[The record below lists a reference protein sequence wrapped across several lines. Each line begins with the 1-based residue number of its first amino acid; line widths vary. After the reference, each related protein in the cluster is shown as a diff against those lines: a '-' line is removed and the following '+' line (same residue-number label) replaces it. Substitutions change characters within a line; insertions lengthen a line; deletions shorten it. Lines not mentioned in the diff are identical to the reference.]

1 MNKVLLIG
9 RLTRDADL
17 SQSGST
23 YAKFTLAVNRQFKDK
38 DGSKKAD
45 FINCVA
51 FGKTAEVLA
60 QYTQKGSQI
69 GVEGSLQVS
78 NYKDKDGAIKYSTQ
92 VVVESI
98 EFLGSKQDNQEQET
112 NQQVN
117 QQSTYK
123 SPQAPINQN
132 QKPQYQQTTKTT
144 DIYQEIDNQ
153 FVTDDDL
160 PF

>member
-9 RLTRDADL
+9 RLTRDAEL

-51 FGKTAEVLA
+51 FGKTAEILT

-69 GVEGSLQVS
+69 GVDGSLQVS
-78 NYKDKDGAIKYSTQ
+78 SYEKNGVKQFSTS

-98 EFLGSKQDNQEQET
+98 ELLGSKGEQEQST
-112 NQQVN
+112 YQQP
-117 QQSTYK
+117 QSTYK
-123 SPQAPINQN
+123 APAN
-132 QKPQYQQTTKTT
+132 PYQQTAVNQSQDNTNDPRIYDE
-144 DIYQEIDNQ
+144 DI
-153 FVTDDDL
+153 

>member
-1 MNKVLLIG
+1 MNKVLLVG
-9 RLTRDADL
+9 RLARDAEL

-23 YAKFTLAVNRQFKDK
+23 YAKFTLAVNRRYIEK

-51 FGKTAEVLA
+51 FGKTAEVLT

-69 GVEGSLQVS
+69 GVDGSLQVS
-78 NYKDKDGAIKYSTQ
+78 SYEKNGVKQYSTS

-98 EFLGSKQDNQEQET
+98 ELLERKQEQQGGY
-112 NQQVN
+112 QQP
-117 QQSTYK
+117 QSTYK
-123 SPQAPINQN
+123 APENPYQN
-132 QKPQYQQTTKTT
+132 QTGVNNNAYENVG
-144 DIYQEIDNQ
+144 IYE
-153 FVTDDDL
+153 DDL

>member
-9 RLTRDADL
+9 RLTRDVEL

-51 FGKTAEVLA
+51 FGKTAEVLT

-78 NYKDKDGAIKYSTQ
+78 SYEKNGVKQFSTS

-98 EFLGSKQDNQEQET
+98 EFLGNKGEQEQQSY
-112 NQQVN
+112 QQP
-117 QQSTYK
+117 QSTYK
-123 SPQAPINQN
+123 APTN
-132 QKPQYQQTTKTT
+132 PYQQTAVYQPQENVG
-144 DIYQEIDNQ
+144 IYE
-153 FVTDDDL
+153 DDL

>member
-9 RLTRDADL
+9 RLTRDAEL

-51 FGKTAEVLA
+51 FGKTAEVLT

-78 NYKDKDGAIKYSTQ
+78 SYEKNGVKQFSTS

-98 EFLGSKQDNQEQET
+98 EFLGNKGEQEQST
-112 NQQVN
+112 YQQP
-117 QQSTYK
+117 QSTYK
-123 SPQAPINQN
+123 APAN
-132 QKPQYQQTTKTT
+132 PYQQTAVNKPHDPKIYDE
-144 DIYQEIDNQ
+144 DI
-153 FVTDDDL
+153 

>member
-9 RLTRDADL
+9 RLVRDVEL

-23 YAKFTLAVNRQFKDK
+23 YAKFTLAINRQFKDK

-51 FGKTAEVLA
+51 FGKTAEVLTR
-60 QYTQKGSQI
+60 YTQKGSQI

-78 NYKDKDGAIKYSTQ
+78 SYEKNGVKQFSTS

-98 EFLGSKQDNQEQET
+98 ELLERKQEQPT
-112 NQQVN
+112 YQQP
-117 QQSTYK
+117 QSTYK
-123 SPQAPINQN
+123 APAN
-132 QKPQYQQTTKTT
+132 PYQQTSVYQPQENTNDPKIYDE
-144 DIYQEIDNQ
+144 DI
-153 FVTDDDL
+153 

>member
-9 RLTRDADL
+9 RLTRDAEL

-23 YAKFTLAVNRQFKDK
+23 YAKFSLAVNRQFKDK

-51 FGKTAEVLA
+51 FGKTAEVLT

-78 NYKDKDGAIKYSTQ
+78 SYEKNGVKQFSTS

-98 EFLGSKQDNQEQET
+98 EFLGSKGEQEQQSY
-112 NQQVN
+112 QQP
-117 QQSTYK
+117 QSTYK
-123 SPQAPINQN
+123 APTN
-132 QKPQYQQTTKTT
+132 PYQQTAVNQQQENTVDPRIYDE
-144 DIYQEIDNQ
+144 DI
-153 FVTDDDL
+153 

>member
-9 RLTRDADL
+9 RLTRDAEL

-78 NYKDKDGAIKYSTQ
+78 SYEKNGVKQYSTS

-98 EFLGSKQDNQEQET
+98 ELLERKQE
-112 NQQVN
+112 QQVN
-117 QQSTYK
+117 YQAPQSTYK
-123 SPQAPINQN
+123 APVN
-132 QKPQYQQTTKTT
+132 PYQQTSVNQPQENVG
-144 DIYQEIDNQ
+144 IYEE
-153 FVTDDDL
+153 DL

>member
-9 RLTRDADL
+9 RLTRDAEL

-23 YAKFTLAVNRQFKDK
+23 YAKFTLAVNRQFKEK

-51 FGKTAEVLA
+51 FGKAAEVLTR
-60 QYTQKGSQI
+60 YTQKGSQI

-78 NYKDKDGAIKYSTQ
+78 SYEKNGVKQFSTS

-98 EFLGSKQDNQEQET
+98 ELLGSKGEQEQS
-112 NQQVN
+112 NYQQP
-117 QQSTYK
+117 QSTYK
-123 SPQAPINQN
+123 APAN
-132 QKPQYQQTTKTT
+132 PYQQTAVNQQQENTVDPRIYDE
-144 DIYQEIDNQ
+144 DI
-153 FVTDDDL
+153 

>member
-9 RLTRDADL
+9 RLTRDVEL

-23 YAKFTLAVNRQFKDK
+23 YAKFTLAINRQFKDK

-51 FGKTAEVLA
+51 FGKTAEVLT

-69 GVEGSLQVS
+69 GVDGSLQVS
-78 NYKDKDGAIKYSTQ
+78 SYEKNGVKQFSTS

-98 EFLGSKQDNQEQET
+98 ELLERKQE
-112 NQQVN
+112 QQVN
-117 QQSTYK
+117 YQQPQSTYK
-123 SPQAPINQN
+123 APAN
-132 QKPQYQQTTKTT
+132 PYQQTTKTT